1 MFDLNSGEVFVV
13 VFILTVVV
21 SAPLWPRVGEWI
33 AVRITRRG
41 GQQKDVERR

>member
-33 AVRITRRG
+33 AVRVTRRG
-41 GQQKDVERR
+41 DQPRDGQSR

>member
-21 SAPLWPRVGEWI
+21 SAPLWPTVGEWI
-33 AVRITRRG
+33 AVRVSRRG
-41 GQQKDVERR
+41 NQAKDGQRR

>member
-21 SAPLWPRVGEWI
+21 SAPLWPTVGEWI
-33 AVRITRRG
+33 AVRVARRG
-41 GQQKDVERR
+41 DHPKDGESR